1 MPRMNRNNP
10 QIGITLPPATLAD
23 LDARGP
29 RSTVI
34 ARDLGRL
41 YDLYRRHMPELSRGE
56 AMLIC
61 DALNGAATGE
71 TPASLLTQLLVPEVQ
86 DAVALDHLDQKWEV
100 DGSALVEKLKALGPV
115 AILALIDAAERF
127 WRAVGDGEEA
137 KAESYFRVSA

>member
-1 MPRMNRNNP
+1 MPTNRNNP

-61 DALNGAATGE
+61 DALNGTATGQ
-71 TPASLLTQLLVPEVQ
+71 TPGALLAQMLVPEVE

-100 DGSALVEKLKALGPV
+100 NGKELAEKLKGLDPIGT
-115 AILALIDAAERF
+115 LAVIDAAERF
-127 WRAVGDGEEA
+127 WRAVDDSGEA
-137 KAESYFRVSA
+137 KAEEYFRVR